1 MKKKQ
6 LVRRNYEN
14 FEKAVKF
21 LALNYFLKKV
31 IDIWHGSK
39 YASEF
44 CYFNTDDNTTLPSCE
59 SK

>member
-44 CYFNTDDNTTLPSCE
+44 CYFNTDDNTTLPS
-59 SK
+59 